1 MIRIREFIQSG
12 NGLSQTELFA
22 MIREHMLF
30 VPVSGQRVWLHEVE
44 NSLDC
49 YVGDLNLSAVRRVKD
64 VLAMLNAEISVPR
77 SAMVL
82 GAARPI

>member
-1 MIRIREFIQSG
+1 
-12 NGLSQTELFA
+12 
-22 MIREHMLF
+22 MIREHMLI